1 MSALRVVVVRARLH
15 ERPGTGFEDLAP
27 IERTAS

>member
-1 MSALRVVVVRARLH
+1 MSALRVVVRARLH